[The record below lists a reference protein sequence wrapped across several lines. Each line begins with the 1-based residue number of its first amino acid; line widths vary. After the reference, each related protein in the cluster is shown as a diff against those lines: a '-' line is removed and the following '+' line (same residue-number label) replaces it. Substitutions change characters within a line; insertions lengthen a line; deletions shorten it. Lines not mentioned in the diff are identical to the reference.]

1 MRKRTATVYIAKRPY
16 TRHIGAQM
24 FVDVDITILVRP
36 NPGFIQSKI
45 IGVRDAADR
54 NQQVRT
60 RLKNARSTMMDALEA
75 KDTEAGDVAFRSYCS
90 VLDKAAKGGVIKK
103 NTAVRRKT
111 NAANGLRKI
120 AS

>member
-1 MRKRTATVYIAKRPY
+1 MPNLKSAKKRMR
-16 TRHIGAQM
+16 QN
-24 FVDVDITILVRP
+24 LVRH
-36 NPGFIQSKI
+36 
-45 IGVRDAADR
+45 DR

-60 RLKNARSTMMDALEA
+60 RLKNARIQMMDTLEA
-75 KDTEAGDVAFRSYCS
+75 KDTEAGNVAFRTYCS

>member
-1 MRKRTATVYIAKRPY
+1 MPNLKSAKKRMR
-16 TRHIGAQM
+16 QN
-24 FVDVDITILVRP
+24 LVRH
-36 NPGFIQSKI
+36 
-45 IGVRDAADR
+45 DR

-60 RLKNARSTMMDALEA
+60 RLKNARSTMMAALEA
-75 KDTEAGDVAFRSYCS
+75 KDAEAGDLAFRTYCS

>member
-1 MRKRTATVYIAKRPY
+1 MPNLKSAKKRMR
-16 TRHIGAQM
+16 QN
-24 FVDVDITILVRP
+24 LVRH
-36 NPGFIQSKI
+36 
-45 IGVRDAADR
+45 DR

>member
-1 MRKRTATVYIAKRPY
+1 MPNLKSAKKRMR
-16 TRHIGAQM
+16 QN
-24 FVDVDITILVRP
+24 LVRH
-36 NPGFIQSKI
+36 
-45 IGVRDAADR
+45 DR

-60 RLKNARSTMMDALEA
+60 RLKNARTIMMAALEA
-75 KDTEAGDVAFRSYCS
+75 KDAEAGDVAFRTYCS

>member
-1 MRKRTATVYIAKRPY
+1 MPNLKSAKKRMRQNVVL
-16 TRHIGAQM
+16 H
-24 FVDVDITILVRP
+24 
-36 NPGFIQSKI
+36 
-45 IGVRDAADR
+45 DR

-60 RLKNARSTMMDALEA
+60 RLKNARRTMMDALEA
-75 KDTEAGDVAFRSYCS
+75 KNAEAGDAAYRTYCS

-111 NAANGLRKI
+111 NAANNLRKI

>member
-1 MRKRTATVYIAKRPY
+1 MPNLKSAKKRMRQNVV
-16 TRHIGAQM
+16 RH
-24 FVDVDITILVRP
+24 
-36 NPGFIQSKI
+36 
-45 IGVRDAADR
+45 DR
-54 NQQVRT
+54 NAQVRT
-60 RLKNARSTMMDALEA
+60 RIKNARRVMMEALET
-75 KDTEAGDVAFRSYCS
+75 KDSEAGAVAFRSYCS

>member
-1 MRKRTATVYIAKRPY
+1 MPNLKSAKKRMRQNVV
-16 TRHIGAQM
+16 RH
-24 FVDVDITILVRP
+24 
-36 NPGFIQSKI
+36 
-45 IGVRDAADR
+45 DR

-60 RLKNARSTMMDALEA
+60 RLKNARLKMMETLEA
-75 KDTEAGDVAFRSYCS
+75 KDAEAGTQAFRTYCS